1 MSVRSPLVWSEG
13 MFMRPQHLQQM
24 VRFTESMLDGRIQS
38 AGANC
43 WGIRSLQLDENM
55 LAAGRIAVTA
65 CKAVMPDG
73 TVINIPEDDDPPPP
87 LEIPH
92 DTVASRVY
100 LTLPLKL
107 DGYSEYTRNEAA
119 EDFARY
125 RVATVETSD
134 NTVSGSQPFP
144 IEVGKLR
151 MRLMLENEDRKRV
164 TGFPIARI
172 LEVRPD
178 RSIVIDADFIPPCT
192 DVQAVPRLAGFST
205 ELVGLLYNRADR
217 LVGRLGGSGQGGV
230 ADVSDFLLLQLVN
243 RLEHRFRFLSS
254 LGGVHPADLFGELTV
269 TAGELATFTS
279 ESRRQAPFP
288 PYRHDDL
295 HGCFA
300 PVFHALRQALSAVL
314 EQTAIALPL
323 QEGKFGIRISPIGD
337 RHLIGEARF
346 ILAVSANLAP
356 EELRRRFVSQVKI
369 GPVEKIRQLV
379 SLQLPGIMLSQLV
392 VAPRQLPYHAG
403 FIYFQLDPG
412 SPLWPE
418 FENSGGFAFHLSGD
432 FPELQLEFW
441 AVRRR

>member
-24 VRFTESMLDGRIQS
+24 VRFTESLIDGRIRS
-38 AGANC
+38 TGANR
-43 WGIRSLQLDENM
+43 WGIQSLQLDENM
-55 LAAGRIAVTA
+55 LVAGRIAITA
-65 CKAVMPDG
+65 CKAVTPDG
-73 TVINIPEDDDPPPP
+73 TVINIPETDDPPPP
-87 LEIPH
+87 FEIPT

-100 LTLPLKL
+100 MALPLKL
-107 DGYSEYTRNEAA
+107 DGYSEFTRNELA

-125 RVATVETSD
+125 RVGHVEVGD

-151 MRLMLENEDRKRV
+151 IRLMLENEDRKRV
-164 TGFPIARI
+164 CSFPIARV

-178 RSIVIDADFIPPCT
+178 RSVVLDAEFIPPCT
-192 DVQAVPRLAGFST
+192 DVQAVPRLAGFSA
-205 ELVGLLYNRADR
+205 ELVGLLHNRAER
-217 LVGRLGGSGQGGV
+217 LVGRLGSGGQGGV
-230 ADVSDFLLLQLVN
+230 ADISDFLLLQLVN
-243 RLEHRFRFLSS
+243 RLEHRYRFLSS
-254 LGGVHPADLFGELTV
+254 LGGVNPADLYGELTM

-279 ESRRQAPFP
+279 ESRRQSQFP

-295 HGCFA
+295 HACFA
-300 PVFHALRQALSAVL
+300 PVIQALRQALSAVL

-323 QEGKFGIRISPIGD
+323 QEGKFGIRVSPISDRRLFGD
-337 RHLIGEARF
+337 ARF
-346 ILAVSANLAP
+346 ILAISANMSSD
-356 EELRRRFVSQVKI
+356 ELQRRFTTQAKI

-379 SLQLPGIMLSQLV
+379 SLQLPGIMLTPLV

-412 SPLWPE
+412 SPLWAE

-432 FPELQLEFW
+432 FPDLQMEFW